1 MKQLFLALTTVLI
14 TASAWAQ
21 SPFQFNFQAV
31 ARNLAGNPLTNQS
44 VDFRLSV
51 LQGAMDG
58 TAVYVEEQPATTNNF
73 GLANLLV
80 GSGTPSLGSLS
91 TVDWA
96 NGPYFL
102 QIELDIQNGEGYQ
115 LMGTSALASV
125 PYALH
130 AKTSEQAGPE
140 GPQGEPGEQGPAG
153 EQGEAGAGVS
163 QVEII
168 NDSLWLTLT
177 TGEIQNAGRVVPAL
191 DSLMGSAGATGNSCD
206 PRFPLGRSGETIFY
220 NAGYGDYTV
229 PAGMCLVVNHVYGSE
244 AFFFIN
250 GKKLLYGDYNY
261 EDGDQSRFTSS
272 IIAGEGDIIGSPNSD
287 LNFSGLLA
295 PMSTNVVPVTE
306 SLNTTDYTVPEG
318 MLFVWLQGAGG
329 FKVNGVF
336 ILKTDV
342 HSSRG
347 QPLIL
352 DAGDVISRVP
362 GATAPEDGTINGYL
376 VEEGFFDSCD
386 SAATSAGANGQSA
399 YELWLSLGN
408 EGTEEDFL
416 ASLVGPQG
424 EPGPP
429 SDSAQERLHIE
440 FAGDAPTNVWSAVS
454 DTYAVS
460 AGEYYRLNAN
470 TPYTYVSGGSC
481 TVIWFRLW
489 DVDTQQVLDISAVRE
504 HFIYNSGSEQI
515 QLYNP
520 PVPLHTLGVCGAAN
534 TFQLEQ
540 FQEFYLQAH
549 QDANVELQWRTQSAQ
564 VFSWPEAVKVRGTLS
579 KGW

>member
-1 MKQLFLALTTVLI
+1 MKLIHIVLFLVIGAAELI
-14 TASAWAQ
+14 AQ

-80 GSGTPSLGSLS
+80 GSGTPALGSLS
-91 TVDWA
+91 AVDWA

-115 LMGTSALASV
+115 LMGTSTLASV

-140 GPQGEPGEQGPAG
+140 GPQGEPG

-191 DSLMGSAGATGNSCD
+191 DSLMGNAGATGNSCD

-220 NAGYGDYTV
+220 NAGYTV
-229 PAGMCLVVNHVYGSE
+229 PAGMCLVVNHVFGPE

-250 GKKLLYGDYNY
+250 GKKLLYGDYNF

-272 IIAGEGDIIGSPNSD
+272 IIAGEGDIIGSPNSN
-287 LNFSGLLA
+287 LNFSGLLS
-295 PMSTNVVPVTE
+295 PMSANVVPVTE
-306 SLNTTDYTVPEG
+306 SLNTADYTVPEG

-336 ILKTDV
+336 ILETDV
-342 HSSRG
+342 HSSMG

-352 DAGDVISRVP
+352 NAGDVISRVP

-376 VEEGFFDSCD
+376 VEEGS
-386 SAATSAGANGQSA
+386 STAATLRQ
-399 YELWLSLGN
+399 
-408 EGTEEDFL
+408 
-416 ASLVGPQG
+416 PQ
-424 EPGPP
+424 
-429 SDSAQERLHIE
+429 Q
-440 FAGDAPTNVWSAVS
+440 APTVKALTSF
-454 DTYAVS
+454 
-460 AGEYYRLNAN
+460 G
-470 TPYTYVSGGSC
+470 
-481 TVIWFRLW
+481 FLW
-489 DVDTQQVLDISAVRE
+489 AT
-504 HFIYNSGSEQI
+504 
-515 QLYNP
+515 
-520 PVPLHTLGVCGAAN
+520 
-534 TFQLEQ
+534 
-540 FQEFYLQAH
+540 
-549 QDANVELQWRTQSAQ
+549 
-564 VFSWPEAVKVRGTLS
+564 RGPKKTS
-579 KGW
+579 

>member
-1 MKQLFLALTTVLI
+1 MLTRTSAIIALCLIWTT
-14 TASAWAQ
+14 AAWSQ

-80 GSGTPSLGSLS
+80 GSGTPALGSLS
-91 TVDWA
+91 AVDWA

-130 AKTSEQAGPE
+130 AKSSEQAGPE
-140 GPQGEPGEQGPAG
+140 GPQGEPG

-191 DSLMGSAGATGNSCD
+191 DSLLSSIGVLSSGGGCN
-206 PRFPLGRSGETIFY
+206 PRFPE
-220 NAGYGDYTV
+220 GYGTFIHHTILTTDPGYTV
-229 PAGMCLVVNHVYGSE
+229 PDGYN
-244 AFFFIN
+244 
-250 GKKLLYGDYNY
+250 LYVIGGGADGFTIDQQDYLTQGANWGTPTNPLIVPSGALY
-261 EDGDQSRFTSS
+261 RE
-272 IIAGEGDIIGSPNSD
+272 DIIGTTIDVSFRGWLVPVSSEVEVVYIYLDATDPNEASEFVVPDGKEFVLLRAYAWDGTYEIDGVTWDLDGTTSD
-287 LNFSGLLA
+287 WYLNFPSGSRMFD
-295 PMSTNVVPVTE
+295 P
-306 SLNTTDYTVPEG
+306 
-318 MLFVWLQGAGG
+318 
-329 FKVNGVF
+329 GVGY
-336 ILKTDV
+336 LY
-342 HSSRG
+342 
-347 QPLIL
+347 
-352 DAGDVISRVP
+352 
-362 GATAPEDGTINGYL
+362 GYL
-376 VEEGFFDSCD
+376 VNEGYFENCSG
-386 SAATSAGANGQSA
+386 SSVGTSAGADGQSA

-408 EGTEEDFL
+408 EGSEEDFL

-424 EPGPP
+424 EPGPG

-440 FAGDAPTNVWSAVS
+440 FAGDAPTNVWSSVS
-454 DTYAVS
+454 DTYAIS

-470 TPYTYVSGGSC
+470 TPYTYVSGGGC
-481 TVIWFRLW
+481 TAIWFRLW
-489 DVDTQQVLDISAVRE
+489 DVDNQQVLDISAVRE
-504 HFIYNSGSEQI
+504 NFIYNSGDQLQI
-515 QLYNP
+515 QLYSP
-520 PVPLHTLGVCGAAN
+520 PVPLHTLGVCGASN
-534 TFQLEQ
+534 TFQLAQ
-540 FQEFYLQAH
+540 FQEFYLQAN
-549 QDANVELQWRTQSAQ
+549 QDANVELQWRIQSAQ
-564 VFSWPEAVKVRGTLS
+564 VFSWPETVKVRGTLS
-579 KGW
+579 QGW